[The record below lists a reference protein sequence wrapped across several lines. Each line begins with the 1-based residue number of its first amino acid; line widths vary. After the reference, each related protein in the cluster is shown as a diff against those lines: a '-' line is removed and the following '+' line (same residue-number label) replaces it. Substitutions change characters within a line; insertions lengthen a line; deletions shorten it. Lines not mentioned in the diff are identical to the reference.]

1 MTGFLGKAPLTS
13 DIALFIEIAIVIALL
28 LGRFRLARK
37 KRFEAHGRV
46 MTLAVILHAISVLL
60 VMIPSLAVSLDLLFT
75 DFLAPAILIT
85 WIHAPL
91 GTLTLILGAYLIMEW
106 RFRPVSVTCQRRAKL
121 MRPLWLLWIFNLI
134 LGLIIYA
141 TIAFA

>member
-13 DIALFIEIAIVIALL
+13 DIALFLEIAIVIALL
-28 LGRFRLARK
+28 LGRFRFARK
-37 KRFEAHGRV
+37 KKFAAHGYV
-46 MTLAVILHAISVLL
+46 MAFAVCLHVISVLL

-75 DFLAPAILIT
+75 DFFSPAILIT
-85 WIHAPL
+85 WIHVPL
-91 GTLTLILGAYLIMEW
+91 GTLTLILGAYLIIEW
-106 RFRPVSVTCQRRAKL
+106 RFRPVSATCQRRAKL
-121 MRPLWLLWIFNLI
+121 MRPLWLLWVFTLI